1 MAVTE
6 FPVRLLQSA
15 EDITTSGITAFLELL
30 LNPISKNFCP
40 NSMNEHCRDSI
51 NYLLKLKSWKSSLE
65 TNYTEKWIINSAD
78 IQVLYPNINRDLV
91 KNSLWHA
98 LKQWFP
104 TFLHRGPVKNVKNV
118 CGPATKDP

>member
-1 MAVTE
+1 MAVTK

-78 IQVLYPNINRDLV
+78 VQALYPSINRDLV

-98 LKQWFP
+98 LKHHSMCNYKALTILVDLTVFC
-104 TFLHRGPVKNVKNV
+104 LNNVIL
-118 CGPATKDP
+118 